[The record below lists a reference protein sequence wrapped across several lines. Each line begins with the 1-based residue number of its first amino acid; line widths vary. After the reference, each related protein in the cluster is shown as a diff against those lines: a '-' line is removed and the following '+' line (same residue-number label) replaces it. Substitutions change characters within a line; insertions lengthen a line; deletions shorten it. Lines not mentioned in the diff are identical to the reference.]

1 MLTKKN
7 GMDKNKIAI
16 VQSKVTPDDAEVDMT
31 LQKFWPKS
39 LFQEFKEMHDPK
51 HRHPRDKGK

>member
-1 MLTKKN
+1 
-7 GMDKNKIAI
+7 MDKNKIAI